1 MGEGW
6 EGGNKTMNYYNQNP
20 LDEIK
25 SFFKR
30 KTILSRLIII
40 NIIVFVAVNII
51 NLLLWLFNVQVV
63 NNLVSPVISWFAVP
77 SDITA
82 LLSRPWTLFT
92 YMFLQENF
100 FHIFFNM
107 FVLYFGGRIFL
118 EYLSQKKLL
127 STYIWGG
134 LIGGLFYIIA
144 FNVFPIFDEYKAFSV
159 ALGASASV
167 LAILIAIATYV
178 PDYSITLILFG
189 RTKLKYLALAL
200 VLIDILSIQK
210 GNPGGHIAHLGGA
223 LWGYLY
229 IILLKN
235 GFDTNKFFNNFNF
248 NKIFKSF
255 MKPKSSTSTYY
266 TKQRP
271 VSDENFNYQ
280 KKKNQKKIDSIL
292 DKISKSGYES
302 LSKEEKELLFK
313 MSNKK

>member
-1 MGEGW
+1 
-6 EGGNKTMNYYNQNP
+6 MNYYNQNP

-40 NIIVFVAVNII
+40 NIIVFIAVNII
-51 NLLLWLFNVQVV
+51 NLIYWLFTEQV
-63 NNLVSPVISWFAVP
+63 NNTMTSPVISWFAVP
-77 SDITA
+77 SDISV

-92 YMFLQENF
+92 YMFLQESF

-107 FVLYFGGRIFL
+107 FILYFSGRIFL
-118 EYLSQKKLL
+118 EYLSPKKLL

-144 FNVFPIFDEYKAFSV
+144 FNVFPVFNEYKTLSI

-189 RTKLKYLALAL
+189 RTKLKYIAIAL

-210 GNPGGHIAHLGGA
+210 GNPGGHIAHIGGA
-223 LWGYLY
+223 LWGFSY
-229 IILLKN
+229 IMFLKN
-235 GFDTNKFFNNFNF
+235 GFDINNYFNHFNF

-255 MKPKSSTSTYY
+255 MKPKSSASTHY
-266 TKQRP
+266 TKQRS
-271 VSDENFNYQ
+271 VSDEEYNYR
-280 KKKNQKKIDSIL
+280 KKSNQNKIDSIL